1 VDFVGNKEANST
13 IKYIR
18 FITHFETITPPR
30 HIIGNKA
37 EFKLF
42 LKFTQL
48 SISKIT
54 SRNASH
60 KKIKKCWDLECYLSD
75 GALA

>member
-13 IKYIR
+13 IKSIR
-18 FITHFETITPPR
+18 FITHLETITPTR
-30 HIIGNKA
+30 HITGKKA

-48 SISKIT
+48 
-54 SRNASH
+54 
-60 KKIKKCWDLECYLSD
+60 LSVR
-75 GALA
+75 